1 MYLEF
6 DTEIE
11 NVFLNAIEITCMAVL
26 YTCMSITPCIFHGWL
41 DSVAEIENYDV

>member
-26 YTCMSITPCIFHGWL
+26 YMSISPCIFHGWL